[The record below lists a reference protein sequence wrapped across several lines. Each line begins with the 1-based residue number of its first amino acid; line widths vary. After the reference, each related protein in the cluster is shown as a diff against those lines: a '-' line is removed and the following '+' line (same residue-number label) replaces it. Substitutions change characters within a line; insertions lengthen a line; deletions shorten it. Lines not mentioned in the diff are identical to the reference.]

1 MIDLDN
7 YGEQTAKDLCL
18 NVAARERQQRK
29 ARKLSRQALADKS
42 GVTVASL
49 RRFEETGE
57 ISFHSLVLLLK
68 TLGDT
73 SALDKFFTQP
83 NFQSI
88 QEVIDAKRY

>member
-1 MIDLDN
+1 MIDLDAF
-7 YGEQTAKDLCL
+7 GEKSTKELCFQ
-18 NVAARERQQRK
+18 VAHREKQRRK
-29 ARKLSRQALADKS
+29 ERKLSRQELSERS

-73 SALDKFFTQP
+73 GTLDGLFSQP
-83 NFQSI
+83 SFKSI
-88 QEVIDAKRY
+88 QEVIDAKHY